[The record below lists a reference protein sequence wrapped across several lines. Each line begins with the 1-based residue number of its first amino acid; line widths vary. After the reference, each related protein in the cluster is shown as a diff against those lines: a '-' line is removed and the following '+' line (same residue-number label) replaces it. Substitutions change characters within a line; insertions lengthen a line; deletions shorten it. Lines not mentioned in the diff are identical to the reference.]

1 MLARPRWMR
10 RAGASR
16 PVALLVAACVAA
28 LIGTFAPS
36 APALAEDQ
44 CAQPGKSAKGV
55 SWAQLALDPQ
65 SVWPFTTGAGVLVG
79 VVDTGVDASNAQL
92 DGHVGTG
99 TSFLKGGGDGDT
111 DCVGHGTGMA
121 GVIVAQQSDSVGFYG
136 IAPGAKVLPVAV
148 TKQIDD
154 TTQSDDGTP
163 DPATVAK
170 GIRYA
175 VDHGASVVNVSIV
188 VHTDDSALKSAVA
201 YALDKGRV
209 VVAAVGVEASE
220 PKKKTPYPAA
230 YPGVLGVGAVGPDE
244 TLQEGS
250 ATGSYVDLVAP
261 GAGVTTTARKKGL
274 TTASGSDVA
283 AAEVSATVALIRA
296 RWPQLGPEQIE
307 RRLKATASP
316 TPGGPNSHEYGAGM
330 VNPHRAITETM
341 SEHSPA
347 ALPGYQRARRSA
359 ADIERG
365 RVWAGSSRMALLI
378 AALSVLAG
386 LVVVGAA
393 VAIPRGRRRRW
404 SVRLA
409 TPPRD
414 SPEDDLPAPPVELFD
429 KMP

>member
-1 MLARPRWMR
+1 MALLM
-10 RAGASR
+10 AGCV
-16 PVALLVAACVAA
+16 VALS
-28 LIGTFAPS
+28 GTFAPGTPAS
-36 APALAEDQ
+36 AQDQ
-44 CAQPGKSAKGV
+44 CAQPGTSAKGV

-92 DGHVGTG
+92 AGHVSTG
-99 TSFLKGGGDGDT
+99 TSFLKGGGAGDT

-136 IAPGAKVLPVAV
+136 IAPGAKVLPIDV

-154 TTQSDDGTP
+154 STQSDDGTP
-163 DPATVAK
+163 DPSTVAK

-175 VDHGASVVNVSIV
+175 VDHGASVVNVSVV

-201 YALDKGRV
+201 YAVDKGRV
-209 VVAAVGVEASE
+209 VVAAVGNEASD

-250 ATGSYVDLVAP
+250 ATGPFVDLVAP

-283 AAEVSATVALIRA
+283 AAQVSATVALIRA
-296 RWPQLGPEQIE
+296 RWPELGPAQIE

-316 TPGGPNSHEYGAGM
+316 TPGGPGSQEYGAGM
-330 VNPHRAITETM
+330 VNPHRALTETM

-347 ALPGYQRARRSA
+347 ALPGYEQARHNAAEAERS
-359 ADIERG
+359 
-365 RVWAGSSRMALLI
+365 RVWSHSSRMALLI
-378 AALSVLAG
+378 AGLSVLAG
-386 LVVVGAA
+386 FVVVGAA

-404 SVRLA
+404 RVRLA
-409 TPPRD
+409 TPPENR
-414 SPEDDLPAPPVELFD
+414 PEDDLPSPPVELFD